1 MVTGGGR
8 GIGAAIA
15 KRLEADGHV
24 VHRLDQNP
32 GPGVTVC
39 NITDEAAVIR
49 VAEQIAADSFDIAVL
64 LVGIPFLIIDFAFFG
79 ATSLKIVQGGWV
91 PLLIGIVMK
100 NAILMVDVA
109 LAAQRDLRTQR

>member
-1 MVTGGGR
+1 MGGWAVSVVRHLRSGLMGIAVVTGGGR

-39 NITDEAAVIR
+39 NITDEEASR
-49 VAEQIAADSFDIAVL
+49 SRPTDRWRS
-64 LVGIPFLIIDFAFFG
+64 
-79 ATSLKIVQGGWV
+79 W
-91 PLLIGIVMK
+91 
-100 NAILMVDVA
+100 
-109 LAAQRDLRTQR
+109 